1 LSHDHKP
8 DDPEE
13 ERRIVS
19 AGGSVVS
26 GRVDGE
32 LGLSRALGD
41 FRFKHDHS
49 VLCYDHGR
57 TRSEEMP
64 KNDNGNEELL
74 IRSDQQKV
82 SPLPEIITMNR
93 DSSSDCFLVAACDG
107 IWDVVTNDECSDMIA
122 QIFKEGEDNLGLVAE
137 EVS

>member
-1 LSHDHKP
+1 
-8 DDPEE
+8 
-13 ERRIVS
+13 
-19 AGGSVVS
+19 
-26 GRVDGE
+26 
-32 LGLSRALGD
+32 
-41 FRFKHDHS
+41 
-49 VLCYDHGR
+49 
-57 TRSEEMP
+57 MP
-64 KNDNGNEELL
+64 KNGNGNGNEELL
-74 IRSDQQKV
+74 IRPDQQKV